1 MNLAKYFENVIKVLC
16 CIFIFSNFG
25 FSQVEN
31 DEVKSFLSRENR
43 GLKATDIEDFEI
55 SSYHISAPSSLK
67 HIYFHQR
74 YKGISI
80 FNTASSLHLRQNGT
94 YFHSNLSFQRDI
106 EASILLNI
114 PKKQLTAVEGLDK
127 VAEYLNVNVNTE
139 FKYINNPKN
148 PEQKSLIERNVLSL
162 RDIPARLVYFPSFS
176 INGTK
181 STSKFAEERKLEL
194 AWEYF
199 VEMSD
204 QLHFWHIIIDAY
216 SGAIIYQKNLVITCY
231 DESNHDN
238 ISHGVSLEN
247 NCFEREDIAKSNTL
261 MVGGYRVFPFP
272 IESPGHGVRQLIN
285 NPDMSPGSPFGWH
298 DTNGV
303 AGPEYTITRGNNT
316 HTYEDGNNPGFSPN
330 GGAGLVFDFPFN
342 PVFTPNVD
350 ESEAAALTNLFYWT
364 NLIHDVTY
372 NHGFTEAAGNFQV
385 NNYGRGGVGADD
397 VMAEGQDGSGTCN
410 ANFATPPDGSRP
422 RMQMYVCN
430 SRDGDLDNLVI
441 AHEYAHGI
449 SNRLTG
455 GPLNVN
461 CLNNAEQMGEGWSDW
476 YGLVLTIEP
485 GDVGANPRPVGT
497 WLFGQAPNGPGI
509 RNYPYSTDLTID
521 PTTYDA
527 IKTRS
532 VPHGV
537 GTVWCAMLW
546 DLTWKLIDARGF
558 DPDLHNGTGGNNL
571 ALTLITEA
579 MKLQPCS
586 PGFIDGRNAI
596 LRADSIITGGEFT
609 CDIWT
614 CFARRGLGFSASQG
628 SSASRLDGTEA
639 FDIPPYCAALP
650 PTMLCFDYT
659 GSEQSWIVPAG
670 VDSIFI
676 EAWGAEGGSAY
687 NNLSWCGNLDMGGNG
702 GYASGKIAVTAG
714 QTLYFY
720 VGGRGLDGPGPGGFN
735 GGGDAPLDPGS
746 DPNTLAS
753 GGGASDVRLG
763 GNSLTDRI
771 IVAGGGGGAEWSGY
785 CQEAGVGGGLIG
797 GIGLGDSQ
805 DPSMSGGPGDQS
817 AGGYA
822 GFDPC
827 GFFLNTPGALG
838 VGGRATFYHSGAGG
852 GGYYGGGGAG
862 CDSHGGGGSSY
873 IDGVVGGTTTP
884 GVRTGNGSICISF
897 LEADL
902 TITCPPI
909 ASVLCFANV
918 PAAYT
923 TVDAFIAAGGV
934 VTGGCAPITIIAVT
948 RADTVRACGAS
959 NIVRTYRITDA
970 CGAFAECTHQIN
982 ITDVNPP
989 SIIPLPN
996 RTVYCQNLPTDTA
1009 RGTTGNLPVIGV
1021 NYLDNC
1027 GSVGLTAS
1035 STVAI
1040 VPGSCPNNFTLNRTW
1055 TFRDAVG
1062 CTSSFVHSITVRDTA
1077 GPVVSCTNITL
1088 SLPISGTINYD
1099 LSNLITSAVDAC
1111 NSNPVVRVSD
1121 IRSFTCANVGAAT
1134 AYVVSARDACGNIG
1148 RCVAMITVLDVTPPE
1163 IIGCPTKGVV
1173 INLGPGECEASWDAP
1188 QFMAMDNCPIA
1199 GLYTGTETLSMGCNL
1214 NQNNNNFQAGGA
1226 TGVFFDVMN
1235 LSTAPIA
1242 LSSVKVMLNITNG
1255 NTYRVYMTN
1264 NAVSFSTVINDATQ
1278 WCQLAPDQMI
1288 SPAINPP
1295 PSGRYLTK
1303 INLGA
1308 SRIDTTYVCG
1318 EQVYDTVGVY
1328 KGVIQPGQTRGIAL
1342 YGINGGGF
1350 YYTNGIAP
1358 CNTTIQGNGV
1368 LGIDVRNGRS
1378 TRGNAIPFNQPISFS
1393 VRMFNGDLCYLTEPV
1408 NTIPVKQTCGLP
1420 YGPGCYFPIGCT
1432 TLCYEATDASG
1443 NKATCTFDVCVKE
1456 FTGYTNVL
1464 ACNDLIQVSL
1474 DDSCKATIYSDMI
1487 LEGGPYRCYD
1497 DYIVEVR
1504 DWVTNV
1510 LVDRCTNEAGPQ
1522 IDCRDIGHEFKVTI
1536 RDPLT
1541 GNSCWGKVIVEDKLA
1556 PRITCPADTCVPCH
1570 SSIDPGVLG
1579 LATVVECLSGTCTP
1593 VYGCN
1598 SYSLSYKDIV
1608 DQGNCA
1614 LGYDRRITRI
1624 WTAIDASGNK
1634 GTCTQI
1640 ITVGIGTLETVTVPS
1655 NYDGL
1660 EEDMLACD
1668 KKIDK
1673 SKNINPH
1680 MINEPECLDGY
1691 LLDSAIFLANPANF
1705 DWYDWPLA
1713 SDGLTLPIGRRV
1725 PRTLGWNCIDD
1736 VTDKNY
1742 GHPSPDPVY
1751 YPQHPRWDPIFQNCW
1766 PANRHIMWIGTGRPG
1781 SDCRNLGT
1789 VYEDVIIPLATA
1801 GCDAGSVGCYKVL
1814 RQWTVLDWC
1823 TGEIGGHS
1831 QIIKVA
1837 DVEGPKVL
1845 YPDTVIVNMEV
1856 WTCTGR
1862 WEVPKPWITDNCSN
1876 EIHYSV
1882 EVTEGT
1888 VLGDEQTGYVV
1899 VDMPIGVQEG
1909 YIVATDCCGNITK
1922 KLVKLNV
1929 LDNVPPNCNTRK
1941 NTVITLASNQST
1953 GEALGKLYAKDLD
1966 EGSRDNCSPHV
1977 FFKVI
1982 RMEELINTRNG
1993 RRPPFDNRVSCNG
2006 INGDDDPGVF
2016 APGNQVYF
2024 DDFTK
2029 FCCADAGKTI
2039 MVVLRVFDKDP
2050 GAGPIHPNRFESIFD
2065 LEGHFSDCMVEV
2077 DIQDKQPPVVVAPPD
2092 MVVSCWY
2099 WFDPSESA
2107 LEDPNNGTFGK
2118 LVTDLS
2124 SRKKVA
2130 TLDLVCHQYCESN
2143 IHDYPGGRRGRLPL
2157 TSRNEGDIACDYYWT
2172 KFDTAHLDRK
2182 YELAWGFDGYALGTC
2197 AVTPTINASDN
2208 RDCGQGLITRT
2219 FSVAPGISA
2228 VQQIWVVD
2236 CDPFWVA
2243 TACDQLDDIFWPD
2256 CQQLGSSIIGCGARD
2271 WSPNNPS
2278 TGGWAKVEHGG
2289 DDNCALIAIEYDDEI
2304 FRIEPDACIKIIRTW
2319 TVLDWCQYDPFDPNW
2334 KGSGRWTHTHV
2345 IKVRDEDAP
2354 VVTCTVGLCETQG
2367 LATIDPRTGLCLNH
2381 ITLTATAY
2389 DSCSPED
2396 WLKWEYKI
2404 DAFNDGKGV
2413 HAGYDFRVGSLT
2425 KKEFAAGDTALVN
2438 HNPYA
2443 DDNKNPFD
2451 ASGTYPVG
2459 VHKIKWFVEDGCG
2472 NIAVCETLFEVKDC
2486 KAPTPYCRFGVITVV
2501 MPSSGCITIWASD
2514 FDAGSYDNCTRQSN
2528 LHLTI
2533 EGEDSLTICCQDF
2546 IDKKADDELVIPIK
2560 MCVEDEEGNKDCC
2573 TTTLVVQDPQ
2583 GVCPNGGSLKGKI
2596 TGEIKT
2602 ETGKATTSV
2611 DVDLMN
2617 NGQLKTE
2624 MSTVNDGKYAFYSL
2638 DLGLNYEIKP
2648 SRNDDPLNGVTTADI
2663 VKMQK
2668 HILGQE
2674 ELNSP
2679 YKLIAAD
2686 VNRSQSIT
2694 AADISEIRK
2703 LILGT
2708 TERFKSVPSWV
2719 FVPTEHVFADRT
2731 QPWNYPV
2738 SSGMLMNKKENQV
2751 DFISIKMGDVN
2762 STVTAGLQGSSSR
2775 TSGSMNMEIM
2785 DKAVEAGEIH
2795 KVEFK
2800 SSDFNNISGY
2810 QFTVKFDASAIS
2822 FEGVEAGALKTTEG
2836 NFGLSRVNN
2845 GIITTSWNSS
2855 KGESYS
2861 ADQVLFTLVFRANKG
2876 VQIGQAI
2883 TINSEVTAAEAYDA
2897 TLETKAVRLNVRTDR
2912 GVVETGVFEL
2922 NQNEPNPFNKQT
2934 TVTFNLP
2941 NASPATLT
2949 MYDVTGKV
2957 LRVYEI
2963 EGLKGLNTKVINKS
2977 ELNGN
2982 GVIYYQLDAANFTA
2996 TKRMIVIE

>member
-1 MNLAKYFENVIKVLC
+1 M
-16 CIFIFSNFG
+16 
-25 FSQVEN
+25 
-31 DEVKSFLSRENR
+31 
-43 GLKATDIEDFEI
+43 
-55 SSYHISAPSSLK
+55 
-67 HIYFHQR
+67 
-74 YKGISI
+74 
-80 FNTASSLHLRQNGT
+80 
-94 YFHSNLSFQRDI
+94 
-106 EASILLNI
+106 
-114 PKKQLTAVEGLDK
+114 
-127 VAEYLNVNVNTE
+127 
-139 FKYINNPKN
+139 
-148 PEQKSLIERNVLSL
+148 
-162 RDIPARLVYFPSFS
+162 
-176 INGTK
+176 
-181 STSKFAEERKLEL
+181 
-194 AWEYF
+194 
-199 VEMSD
+199 
-204 QLHFWHIIIDAY
+204 
-216 SGAIIYQKNLVITCY
+216 
-231 DESNHDN
+231 
-238 ISHGVSLEN
+238 
-247 NCFEREDIAKSNTL
+247 
-261 MVGGYRVFPFP
+261 
-272 IESPGHGVRQLIN
+272 
-285 NPDMSPGSPFGWH
+285 
-298 DTNGV
+298 
-303 AGPEYTITRGNNT
+303 
-316 HTYEDGNNPGFSPN
+316 
-330 GGAGLVFDFPFN
+330 
-342 PVFTPNVD
+342 
-350 ESEAAALTNLFYWT
+350 
-364 NLIHDVTY
+364 
-372 NHGFTEAAGNFQV
+372 
-385 NNYGRGGVGADD
+385 
-397 VMAEGQDGSGTCN
+397 
-410 ANFATPPDGSRP
+410 
-422 RMQMYVCN
+422 
-430 SRDGDLDNLVI
+430 
-441 AHEYAHGI
+441 
-449 SNRLTG
+449 
-455 GPLNVN
+455 
-461 CLNNAEQMGEGWSDW
+461 
-476 YGLVLTIEP
+476 
-485 GDVGANPRPVGT
+485 
-497 WLFGQAPNGPGI
+497 
-509 RNYPYSTDLTID
+509 
-521 PTTYDA
+521 
-527 IKTRS
+527 
-532 VPHGV
+532 
-537 GTVWCAMLW
+537 
-546 DLTWKLIDARGF
+546 
-558 DPDLHNGTGGNNL
+558 
-571 ALTLITEA
+571 
-579 MKLQPCS
+579 
-586 PGFIDGRNAI
+586 
-596 LRADSIITGGEFT
+596 
-609 CDIWT
+609 
-614 CFARRGLGFSASQG
+614 
-628 SSASRLDGTEA
+628 
-639 FDIPPYCAALP
+639 
-650 PTMLCFDYT
+650 
-659 GSEQSWIVPAG
+659 
-670 VDSIFI
+670 
-676 EAWGAEGGSAY
+676 
-687 NNLSWCGNLDMGGNG
+687 
-702 GYASGKIAVTAG
+702 
-714 QTLYFY
+714 
-720 VGGRGLDGPGPGGFN
+720 
-735 GGGDAPLDPGS
+735 
-746 DPNTLAS
+746 
-753 GGGASDVRLG
+753 
-763 GNSLTDRI
+763 
-771 IVAGGGGGAEWSGY
+771 
-785 CQEAGVGGGLIG
+785 
-797 GIGLGDSQ
+797 
-805 DPSMSGGPGDQS
+805 
-817 AGGYA
+817 
-822 GFDPC
+822 
-827 GFFLNTPGALG
+827 
-838 VGGRATFYHSGAGG
+838 
-852 GGYYGGGGAG
+852 
-862 CDSHGGGGSSY
+862 
-873 IDGVVGGTTTP
+873 
-884 GVRTGNGSICISF
+884 
-897 LEADL
+897 
-902 TITCPPI
+902 
-909 ASVLCFANV
+909 
-918 PAAYT
+918 
-923 TVDAFIAAGGV
+923 
-934 VTGGCAPITIIAVT
+934 
-948 RADTVRACGAS
+948 
-959 NIVRTYRITDA
+959 
-970 CGAFAECTHQIN
+970 
-982 ITDVNPP
+982 
-989 SIIPLPN
+989 
-996 RTVYCQNLPTDTA
+996 
-1009 RGTTGNLPVIGV
+1009 
-1021 NYLDNC
+1021 
-1027 GSVGLTAS
+1027 
-1035 STVAI
+1035 
-1040 VPGSCPNNFTLNRTW
+1040 
-1055 TFRDAVG
+1055 
-1062 CTSSFVHSITVRDTA
+1062 
-1077 GPVVSCTNITL
+1077 
-1088 SLPISGTINYD
+1088 
-1099 LSNLITSAVDAC
+1099 
-1111 NSNPVVRVSD
+1111 
-1121 IRSFTCANVGAAT
+1121 
-1134 AYVVSARDACGNIG
+1134 
-1148 RCVAMITVLDVTPPE
+1148 
-1163 IIGCPTKGVV
+1163 
-1173 INLGPGECEASWDAP
+1173 
-1188 QFMAMDNCPIA
+1188 
-1199 GLYTGTETLSMGCNL
+1199 
-1214 NQNNNNFQAGGA
+1214 
-1226 TGVFFDVMN
+1226 
-1235 LSTAPIA
+1235 
-1242 LSSVKVMLNITNG
+1242 
-1255 NTYRVYMTN
+1255 
-1264 NAVSFSTVINDATQ
+1264 
-1278 WCQLAPDQMI
+1278 
-1288 SPAINPP
+1288 
-1295 PSGRYLTK
+1295 
-1303 INLGA
+1303 
-1308 SRIDTTYVCG
+1308 
-1318 EQVYDTVGVY
+1318 
-1328 KGVIQPGQTRGIAL
+1328 
-1342 YGINGGGF
+1342 
-1350 YYTNGIAP
+1350 
-1358 CNTTIQGNGV
+1358 
-1368 LGIDVRNGRS
+1368 
-1378 TRGNAIPFNQPISFS
+1378 
-1393 VRMFNGDLCYLTEPV
+1393 
-1408 NTIPVKQTCGLP
+1408 
-1420 YGPGCYFPIGCT
+1420 
-1432 TLCYEATDASG
+1432 
-1443 NKATCTFDVCVKE
+1443 
-1456 FTGYTNVL
+1456 
-1464 ACNDLIQVSL
+1464 
-1474 DDSCKATIYSDMI
+1474 
-1487 LEGGPYRCYD
+1487 
-1497 DYIVEVR
+1497 
-1504 DWVTNV
+1504 
-1510 LVDRCTNEAGPQ
+1510 
-1522 IDCRDIGHEFKVTI
+1522 
-1536 RDPLT
+1536 
-1541 GNSCWGKVIVEDKLA
+1541 A

-2107 LEDPNNGTFGK
+2107 LEDPNNGAFGK

-2404 DAFNDGKGV
+2404 DLFNDGKGV
-2413 HAGYDFRVGSLT
+2413 HSGYDFRVGSLT

-2762 STVTAGLQGSSSR
+2762 STVTAGLQGSSTR

-2785 DKAVEAGEIH
+2785 DKALEAGEIH

-2810 QFTVKFDASAIS
+2810 QFTVKFDASDFIRRS
-2822 FEGVEAGALKTTEG
+2822 G
-2836 NFGLSRVNN
+2836 SRSIEDNRRQLWL
-2845 GIITTSWNSS
+2845 IES
-2855 KGESYS
+2855 K
-2861 ADQVLFTLVFRANKG
+2861 QWHHHHK
-2876 VQIGQAI
+2876 
-2883 TINSEVTAAEAYDA
+2883 
-2897 TLETKAVRLNVRTDR
+2897 LE
-2912 GVVETGVFEL
+2912 F
-2922 NQNEPNPFNKQT
+2922 KQRRK
-2934 TVTFNLP
+2934 L
-2941 NASPATLT
+2941 
-2949 MYDVTGKV
+2949 
-2957 LRVYEI
+2957 
-2963 EGLKGLNTKVINKS
+2963 
-2977 ELNGN
+2977 
-2982 GVIYYQLDAANFTA
+2982 
-2996 TKRMIVIE
+2996 